1 MTQPKR
7 GLGRGL
13 DALFGGAA
21 APAAEP
27 EHEAERH
34 EAESPATQPEEARV
48 AAPAPAP
55 APVAH
60 REPEPPARYEP
71 RPAPVA
77 PVPVVPVRS
86 RGPELLDIDLISPN
100 PEQPRTNF
108 EPEKLRELSESIRE
122 HGIIQPLIVS
132 RDDEG
137 GYFLIAGER
146 RLQAARLAGLETVP
160 VVVRQAADSE
170 LLELALIENIQRA
183 DLNAVEEAMAY
194 RRLVEEYQLTQEEV
208 AKRVGK
214 NRATV
219 ANALRL
225 LQLES
230 EIRRSLVAGEI
241 TEGHARALLGLPEGR
256 GRVNAW
262 REVVKRKLSVRDTEG
277 FVRRSLAEAPATTA
291 SAGAQT
297 ARRDTA
303 YSDIESRLRRAL
315 STRVKVEPQKKG
327 AKIVI
332 ECYSTEEFENVV
344 STLLGE
350 YQ

>member
-21 APAAEP
+21 AAPPPAAEP
-27 EHEAERH
+27 E
-34 EAESPATQPEEARV
+34 
-48 AAPAPAP
+48 APA
-55 APVAH
+55 APVAEETVEALA
-60 REPEPPARYEP
+60 EPVTTQVATTLPPAT
-71 RPAPVA
+71 PA
-77 PVPVVPVRS
+77 R
-86 RGPELLDIDLISPN
+86 RGGPEQLDIDLISPN

-108 EPEKLRELSESIRE
+108 EPEKLRELSDSIRE
-122 HGIIQPLIVS
+122 HGIIQPLVVS
-132 RDDEG
+132 RDEDG
-137 GYFLIAGER
+137 SYRLIAGER

-160 VVVRQAADSE
+160 VVVREAADHE

-183 DLNAVEEAMAY
+183 DLNPVEEAMAY
-194 RRLVEEYQLTQEEV
+194 RRLVEEYALTQEEV
-208 AKRVGK
+208 ARRVGK

-241 TEGHARALLGLPEGR
+241 SEGHARALLGLPEGR
-256 GRVNAW
+256 GRVTAW
-262 REVVKRKLSVRDTEG
+262 RDVVKRKLSVRDTES
-277 FVRRSLAEAPATTA
+277 FVRRQLAGVPAT
-291 SAGAQT
+291 SSSPGAQT
-297 ARRDTA
+297 ARRDA
-303 YSDIESRLRRAL
+303 ALSDIESRLRRAL

-332 ECYSTEEFENVV
+332 ECYSAEEFENVV